1 MKEEGKA
8 SALTL
13 CLSQFNFALR
23 LAQQHRPH
31 SYTGCTSAE
40 TPSSDAGFCRPF
52 EHFNYS
58 RVHILSDHCDH
69 FSFLLARRLWLCTK
83 NKINEYISRNT
94 KKGVS
99 QIVSKC
105 NLLQMLPG
113 GRTKQH
119 LRALQIGSFSFQ
131 TGPRNLPVQPH
142 CQIIFELPFFFFFF
156 YYFLT
161 SWCFICLFFFFLRIR
176 FFSFFFPSTLRF
188 SFNEMDQK
196 LIASLLHLLWTFNGI
211 LQTTQTQ
218 YQNGHFN
225 LPLFFLFCLQ
235 YP

>member
-1 MKEEGKA
+1 MTAWISCRVSRWSVRGPVPPRQSRDDNTGDMTSKH
-8 SALTL
+8 TTPPTPPPPP
-13 CLSQFNFALR
+13 LSQF
-23 LAQQHRPH
+23 
-31 SYTGCTSAE
+31 T
-40 TPSSDAGFCRPF
+40 
-52 EHFNYS
+52 
-58 RVHILSDHCDH
+58 RVH
-69 FSFLLARRLWLCTK
+69 W
-83 NKINEYISRNT
+83 RNWM
-94 KKGVS
+94 
-99 QIVSKC
+99 IAFI
-105 NLLQMLPG
+105 NLLYFWG
-113 GRTKQH
+113 GWRWWGVFKERFNSIP
-119 LRALQIGSFSFQ
+119 LDRCSFKKRPSCA
-131 TGPRNLPVQPH
+131 RH
-142 CQIIFELPFFFFFF
+142 AADFFFFFF

-225 LPLFFLFCLQ
+225 LPLVFLFCLQ